1 MFTSVVVIWTSR
13 SCARYS
19 GSAAS
24 ISWIAAADARAA
36 ASSAHAVPNRIPKAL
51 SMYAHSTP
59 ACGRPIISRQTV
71 ARSTRR
77 ASSAMHA
84 TTGISML
91 SVNAAHSSSPMFRL
105 FFFGRPCCCNSA
117 DPESDRKMNALAG
130 AVELSVAVWR
140 TAAVVAWLAGALVR
154 PAPPLP
160 ADGWLRRADGARAAV
175 VLLHGVNQNGWVW
188 RQKARHLAAA
198 LPADADVFAPLL
210 DHGEPTSANAGRV
223 ADAVRAWRA
232 AHPGARVVVA
242 GFSNGG
248 RLALWLAR
256 DAHVDNVVLVAAP
269 IGGARWVELLPPWL
283 LRWKIS
289 AKLEEELRTHHW
301 TARAASVNPRL
312 AVTAFAADWDGVVWP
327 PARAA
332 YPGTVLRV
340 LGGHTHF
347 SIPYAAEVAD
357 AVRRAIQ

>member
-1 MFTSVVVIWTSR
+1 
-13 SCARYS
+13 
-19 GSAAS
+19 
-24 ISWIAAADARAA
+24 
-36 ASSAHAVPNRIPKAL
+36 
-51 SMYAHSTP
+51 
-59 ACGRPIISRQTV
+59 
-71 ARSTRR
+71 
-77 ASSAMHA
+77 
-84 TTGISML
+84 
-91 SVNAAHSSSPMFRL
+91 
-105 FFFGRPCCCNSA
+105 
-117 DPESDRKMNALAG
+117 MNALAG

-188 RQKARHLAAA
+188 RQKARHLAAS

-301 TARAASVNPRL
+301 TARGVGQPAAGRDRVRRRLGRRRVAARARGVPRH
-312 AVTAFAADWDGVVWP
+312 G
-327 PARAA
+327 PARPRRAHA
-332 YPGTVLRV
+332 LFDP
-340 LGGHTHF
+340 
-347 SIPYAAEVAD
+347 
-357 AVRRAIQ
+357 VRRRGRGRGPPRNTITTFY